1 MTFRVGS
8 GILRELRR
16 RRAVASILGRSA
28 HAGRAL
34 TYTAAVRAAKE
45 SLAVRLAFQA
55 LRLAPFA
62 LLIAAASSGGAR
74 APQATSAPDWAEILR
89 PPQGTWPP
97 PQERVVWREELNA
110 ALGEAREGGRPL
122 FVTLRCLPCKQCA
135 DFDRAVLEGGPLLDP
150 LLARFVTVRLT
161 RADDIDLRLLP
172 IEGFQDLD
180 LSWWGW
186 CLSPQGHVYAVFGG
200 RDEVSDSTRISPQAL
215 AGTLRRVLD
224 HHSDPRRKGW
234 DIDGPAPELSGKP
247 RTPRDLEGWRSWS
260 RRDASERG
268 ADGCL
273 HCHDVAEIVR
283 QPAIDAG
290 TFDKARDLTPWP
302 FPENAGLSLDRDDGL
317 LVEAVRPGSPAERAG
332 LRAGDSLAAVGD
344 RRLFGQADFRGVLH
358 RAPGGATRVRV
369 HYLRGKELRSADLEL
384 DEGWRA
390 TDLSWRKSVAEGN
403 FGAHPGFPW
412 AHPASPAD
420 RRRLAIPL
428 GSMALRPWF
437 GKQRDSP
444 AQLAG
449 LTGDDVIVA
458 VNGESPD
465 VSGRAFM
472 VWFRLHHDPGSTVT
486 LTVRDPR
493 GRQRDLRYE
502 VR

>member
-1 MTFRVGS
+1 MRLAIQASLLAPLALLLAAVSTGGAVQEGS
-8 GILRELRR
+8 GPDWPE
-16 RRAVASILGRSA
+16 ILG
-28 HAGRAL
+28 
-34 TYTAAVRAAKE
+34 
-45 SLAVRLAFQA
+45 
-55 LRLAPFA
+55 
-62 LLIAAASSGGAR
+62 
-74 APQATSAPDWAEILR
+74 
-89 PPQGTWPP
+89 PPQGSWPP
-97 PQERVVWREELNA
+97 PQERVVWREDLAA
-110 ALGEAREGGRPL
+110 ALDEARESGRPL
-122 FVTLRCLPCKQCA
+122 FVTLRCLPCRQCA

-186 CLSPQGHVYAVFGG
+186 CLSPEGRVYAVFGG
-200 RDEVSDSTRISPQAL
+200 RDEVSDSTRISPRAL
-215 AGTLRRVLD
+215 AATLRRVLD

-234 DIDGPAPELSGKP
+234 NVDGPAPELAGKA

-260 RRDASERG
+260 RRDAAARG

-273 HCHDVAEIVR
+273 HCHEVAEVLR

-290 TFDKARDLTPWP
+290 TFDKGRDLTPWP
-302 FPENAGLSLDRDDGL
+302 FPENVGLSLARDDGL
-317 LVEAVRPGSPAERAG
+317 LVERVQPGSPAERAG
-332 LRAGDSLAAVGD
+332 LRAGDSLAAAGE

-358 RAPGGATRVRV
+358 RSPSGPTHV
-369 HYLRGKELRSADLEL
+369 HVLYRRGTELRSGDLDL
-384 DEGWRA
+384 AEGWRA
-390 TDLSWRKSVAEGN
+390 TDLSWRKSIAEGN

-420 RRRLAIPL
+420 RRRLAIPV

-437 GKQRDSP
+437 GKQRDTP

-449 LTGDDVIVA
+449 LTAGDVIVA
-458 VNGESPD
+458 VNGHSPD

-486 LTVRDPR
+486 LLARDPR
-493 GRQRDLRYE
+493 GRERELRYE